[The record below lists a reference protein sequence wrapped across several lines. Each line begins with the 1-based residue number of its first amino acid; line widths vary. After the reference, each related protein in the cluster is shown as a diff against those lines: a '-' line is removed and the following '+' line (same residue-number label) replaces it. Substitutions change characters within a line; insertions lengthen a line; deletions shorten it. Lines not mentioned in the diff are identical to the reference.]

1 MVLNEAMNV
10 EESVEMNDLANEG
23 AENTFQNCE
32 REDDPR
38 TRVQTRSLAA
48 VTLRAVVTRPFCH
61 STRRDFETIVSVAE
75 ACDHV
80 DSSHRPPQSSARGIK
95 IENLDRVFSS
105 FLFASEEQKQDLLRI
120 AREHDENRD
129 GKLSRDEYDRMKDHL
144 REDRPD
150 LYKIFV
156 AVPERYTRVPV
167 FVLSTAS
174 LIVCVMVFHAIH
186 YHNHHS
192 DQWFT
197 SNFTGKSY
205 PKCSHLIYDVDRKA
219 EVWRALSYA
228 YAHADVGHCLLNV
241 VMLLV
246 VGVPLEMVHGAARVA
261 AVWFVGSIGG
271 VAGFALLGTGSSVE
285 FV

>member
-1 MVLNEAMNV
+1 MVLNEATKV
-10 EESVEMNDLANEG
+10 EESVEMNDMANG
-23 AENTFQNCE
+23 GTDNCA
-32 REDDPR
+32 RDDPR
-38 TRVQTRSLAA
+38 TRVRTRSLTA
-48 VTLRAVVTRPFCH
+48 VTLRAEVTRPFCH
-61 STRRDFETIVSVAE
+61 SAAARREYESIVSVAE

-80 DSSHRPPQSSARGIK
+80 DSSHRPGPPQISDGIKGIK

-105 FLFASEEQKQDLLRI
+105 FLFASEEQKQDLLRV

-129 GKLSRDEYDRMKDHL
+129 GKLSRDEYEKMKDHL

-192 DQWFT
+192 DDE
-197 SNFTGKSY
+197 SY

-228 YAHADVGHCLLNV
+228 YAHADIGHCLLNV